1 MRPTDSANILLYA
14 IDYCYGDLLND
25 GCWVVIDDY
34 FGPAKAAPLRAHVDA
49 LVSERRLVPFG
60 YYGWDTWV
68 GQWQRK

>member
-1 MRPTDSANILLYA
+1 
-14 IDYCYGDLLND
+14 
-25 GCWVVIDDY
+25 VIDDY

-68 GQWQRK
+68 GQ

>member
-25 GCWVVIDDY
+25 GCWIVIVDY
-34 FGPAKAAPLRAHVDA
+34 FGTANAAPLRAEVDA
-49 LVSERRLVPFG
+49 LVSEGWLVTFV
-60 YYGWDTWV
+60 YYGWCTLV

>member
-34 FGPAKAAPLRAHVDA
+34 FG
-49 LVSERRLVPFG
+49 ERRRFARTLMHL
-60 YYGWDTWV
+60 
-68 GQWQRK
+68 